1 MTAKRYRMSRAGW
14 IRLVVIV
21 LFFAI
26 IELLCRTKVI
36 GPLTMIP
43 PSEMVTG
50 LVKLLISGRM
60 NLDIGSTLIN
70 VAIALTLA
78 VSAGFVIG
86 ALLFVLPRV
95 RRVVDPLLATYY
107 AIPIFVF
114 YPFFVV
120 LFGLN
125 RYPQIAIGFLL
136 AVVAMIINTL
146 NGFDRVPTVL
156 LKTARIYRMS
166 RIETILR
173 IILPFAT
180 LYICTGLKLAVAYS
194 FIGVIAAEFILAG
207 EGMGYEISFAFNDFD
222 NLTMYP
228 LILLIIVAAT
238 TINMALYAWEK
249 KYAQRQTER

>member
-1 MTAKRYRMSRAGW
+1 MTVGRYRISRAGW
-14 IRLVVIV
+14 IRLVVIM
-21 LFFAI
+21 LFIAI
-26 IELLCRTKVI
+26 VELLCQTKLI
-36 GPLTMIP
+36 NPLTMIP
-43 PSEMVTG
+43 PSEMVSS
-50 LVKLLISGRM
+50 LAKLLISGRM
-60 NLDIGSTLIN
+60 NVDITSTLIN
-70 VAIALTLA
+70 VAAALSLA
-78 VSAGFVIG
+78 VSVGFIIG
-86 ALLFVLPRV
+86 SLLFVLPRV

-146 NGFDRVPTVL
+146 NGFDRVPKVL
-156 LKTARIYRMS
+156 LKTARIYRMG
-166 RIETILR
+166 RIRTIIQ

-207 EGMGYEISFAFNDFD
+207 EGMGYEINFAFNDFD
-222 NLTMYP
+222 NRTMYP